1 MPSVSEYLE
10 NAQTLLRRVFIRT
23 VTLENSWAVSM
34 DILNRN
40 ACRWFPKCSTL
51 ERSQLHY
58 W

>member
-1 MPSVSEYLE
+1 MPRVSEYLE

-34 DILNRN
+34 GVPNRN
-40 ACRWFPKCSTL
+40 ACRWLPKCSTL

-58 W
+58 